1 MTHNPEK
8 KLGVGERGWG
18 RERGREMMME
28 MEREDVIKLVDEG
41 GLGLEV
47 KQPIAHRLRNL

>member
-8 KLGVGERGWG
+8 KLGGGERGWG